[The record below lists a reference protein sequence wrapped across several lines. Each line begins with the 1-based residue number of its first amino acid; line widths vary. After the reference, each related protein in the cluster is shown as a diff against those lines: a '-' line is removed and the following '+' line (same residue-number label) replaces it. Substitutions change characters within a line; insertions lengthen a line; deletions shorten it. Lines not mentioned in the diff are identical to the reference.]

1 MKHASQLGPLHKV
14 PSNPAKKVDARN
26 ARGDTSSKP
35 PQPSREEKKRVD
47 AEARKKERAIQARRA
62 RIEDLEARIANAE
75 QAIRDLEQTMAT
87 PGFYDDRAA
96 AQPMIDKHQ
105 ALMWEVGSLMGQ
117 WEELHS
123 LSDVTSQTD
132 R

>member
-1 MKHASQLGPLHKV
+1 MGQVARVVSDPPKKHRPQPPRAETQ
-14 PSNPAKKVDARN
+14 PS
-26 ARGDTSSKP
+26 
-35 PQPSREEKKRVD
+35 QPSREEKKRVD
-47 AEARKKERAIQARRA
+47 AEARKKAREIQARRA